1 MRKIFILFI
10 LLLVSC
16 NKPNVTKKEEAVIT
30 IDSIFSND
38 VEKMNS
44 LLIKTEGLEDD
55 VKQVVHQKDVFKA
68 ENSNLKTE
76 NSDLKEEIA
85 ITKDCLVVAN
95 KKINEYKLPKKR
107 SFFDKV
113 LGKNKDS
120 ITVKDT
126 IK

>member
-16 NKPNVTKKEEAVIT
+16 NKPNVTKKEEAVVT
-30 IDSIFSND
+30 IDSTFFNNI
-38 VEKMNS
+38 EKMDI

-55 VKQVVHQKDVFKA
+55 VKQVVHDKVVFKKQNSSLKK
-68 ENSNLKTE
+68 ENSN
-76 NSDLKEEIA
+76 LKEEIA

-95 KKINEYKLPKKR
+95 KKINKYKLPKKR

-113 LGKNKDS
+113 LGAKKDS
-120 ITVKDT
+120 ITVIDT

>member
-10 LLLVSC
+10 LLVVSC
-16 NKPNVTKKEEAVIT
+16 NKPNVTKKEEAVT

-38 VEKMNS
+38 IEKMES

-55 VKQVVHQKDVFKA
+55 VKLVVHQKDVFKS

-76 NSDLKEEIA
+76 NSNLKEEIA
-85 ITKDCLVVAN
+85 ITKDCLSVAN

-113 LGKNKDS
+113 LGSNKDS

>member
-10 LLLVSC
+10 LLAVAC
-16 NKPNVTKKEEAVIT
+16 NKSAITEKNEDVVTM
-30 IDSIFSND
+30 DSLFSND
-38 VEKMNS
+38 MEKMNS
-44 LLIKTEGLEDD
+44 LLVKTEGLEDD
-55 VKQVVHQKDVFKA
+55 VKKVVYQKDVFKS

-76 NSDLKEEIA
+76 NSNLKEEIA
-85 ITKDCLVVAN
+85 ITKDCLIVAN

>member
-1 MRKIFILFI
+1 MRKIFILLI
-10 LLLVSC
+10 LLVVSC
-16 NKPNVTKKEEAVIT
+16 NKPNVTKKEEAVVT
-30 IDSIFSND
+30 IDTIFSND
-38 VEKMNS
+38 IEKMDS
-44 LLIKTEGLEDD
+44 LLVKTEGLEDD
-55 VKQVVHQKDVFKA
+55 VKLVINQKDVFKT

-76 NSDLKEEIA
+76 NSNLKEEIA

-107 SFFDKV
+107 SFFDKM

>member
-10 LLLVSC
+10 LLAVAC
-16 NKPNVTKKEEAVIT
+16 NKSTVTEKNKDVVT
-30 IDSIFSND
+30 MDSLFSND
-38 VEKMNS
+38 IEKMNS
-44 LLIKTEGLEDD
+44 LLVKTEGLEDD
-55 VKQVVHQKDVFKA
+55 VKKVVYQKDVFKS

-76 NSDLKEEIA
+76 NSNLKEEIA
-85 ITKDCLVVAN
+85 ITKDCLIVAN

>member
-10 LLLVSC
+10 LLVVSC
-16 NKPNVTKKEEAVIT
+16 NKPNVTKKEEAVT

-38 VEKMNS
+38 IEKMDS
-44 LLIKTEGLEDD
+44 LLVKTEGLEDD
-55 VKQVVHQKDVFKA
+55 VKLVVHQKDVFKS

-76 NSDLKEEIA
+76 NSNLKEEIA

-95 KKINEYKLPKKR
+95 KKINEYKTPKKR

-113 LGKNKDS
+113 LGANKDS

-126 IK
+126 IN

>member
-1 MRKIFILFI
+1 MRKIFILFV
-10 LLLVSC
+10 LLVASC
-16 NKPNVTKKEEAVIT
+16 NKPNVTEKEGDVVV
-30 IDSIFSND
+30 IDSLFSND
-38 VEKMNS
+38 IEKMDS
-44 LLIKTEGLEDD
+44 LLVKTEGLEDD
-55 VKQVVHQKDVFKA
+55 VKQVVHQKDVFKT

>member
-16 NKPNVTKKEEAVIT
+16 NKPKVTKKEEAVVT

-38 VEKMNS
+38 IEKMDS
-44 LLIKTEGLEDD
+44 LLVKTEGLEDD
-55 VKQVVHQKDVFKA
+55 VKLVVHQKDVFKA

>member
-1 MRKIFILFI
+1 MRKIFVLFI
-10 LLLVSC
+10 LLAVAC
-16 NKPNVTKKEEAVIT
+16 NKSTVTEKNKDVVT
-30 IDSIFSND
+30 MDSLFSND
-38 VEKMNS
+38 IEKMNS
-44 LLIKTEGLEDD
+44 LLVKTEGLEDD
-55 VKQVVHQKDVFKA
+55 VKKVVYQKDVFKS

-76 NSDLKEEIA
+76 NSNLKEEIA
-85 ITKDCLVVAN
+85 ITKDCLIVAN

>member
-1 MRKIFILFI
+1 MRNIFILFI
-10 LLLVSC
+10 LLVVSC
-16 NKPNVTKKEEAVIT
+16 NKPNVIKKEEAVT

-38 VEKMNS
+38 IEKMDS
-44 LLIKTEGLEDD
+44 LLVKTEGLEDN
-55 VKQVVHQKDVFKA
+55 VEQVVNYKDILKV

-76 NSDLKEEIA
+76 NSNLKEEIT

-95 KKINEYKLPKKR
+95 KKINEYKMPKKR

-113 LGKNKDS
+113 LGANKDS

-126 IK
+126 IN

>member
-10 LLLVSC
+10 LLVVSC
-16 NKPNVTKKEEAVIT
+16 NKPNTIKKEEAVVA
-30 IDSIFSND
+30 IDSVFSND
-38 VEKMNS
+38 IEKMDS
-44 LLIKTEGLEDD
+44 LLVKTEGLEDD

-76 NSDLKEEIA
+76 NSNLKEEIA

-95 KKINEYKLPKKR
+95 KKINEYKMPKKR

-113 LGKNKDS
+113 LGANKDS

-126 IK
+126 MN

>member
-1 MRKIFILFI
+1 MRNIFILFI
-10 LLLVSC
+10 LLVVSC
-16 NKPNVTKKEEAVIT
+16 NKPNVTKKEEAVT

-38 VEKMNS
+38 IEKMES

-55 VKQVVHQKDVFKA
+55 VKLVVHQKDVFKS

-76 NSDLKEEIA
+76 NSNLKEEIA

-95 KKINEYKLPKKR
+95 KKINEYKMPKKR

-113 LGKNKDS
+113 LGANKDS

-126 IK
+126 IN

>member
-10 LLLVSC
+10 LLAVAC
-16 NKPNVTKKEEAVIT
+16 NKSTITEKNEDVVT
-30 IDSIFSND
+30 IDSLFSND
-38 VEKMNS
+38 MEKMNS
-44 LLIKTEGLEDD
+44 LLVKTEGLEDD
-55 VKQVVHQKDVFKA
+55 VKKVVYQKDVFKS

-76 NSDLKEEIA
+76 NSNLKEEIA

>member
-1 MRKIFILFI
+1 MRNIFILFI
-10 LLLVSC
+10 LLVVSC
-16 NKPNVTKKEEAVIT
+16 NKPNVTKKEEAVT

-38 VEKMNS
+38 IEKMES

-55 VKQVVHQKDVFKA
+55 VKLVVHQKDVFKS

-76 NSDLKEEIA
+76 NSNLKEEIA

-95 KKINEYKLPKKR
+95 KKINEYKMPKKR

-113 LGKNKDS
+113 LGANKDS

-126 IK
+126 MN

>member
-10 LLLVSC
+10 LLAVAC
-16 NKPNVTKKEEAVIT
+16 NKSAITEKNKDVVT
-30 IDSIFSND
+30 IDSLFSND
-38 VEKMNS
+38 MEKMNS
-44 LLIKTEGLEDD
+44 LLVKTEGLEDD
-55 VKQVVHQKDVFKA
+55 VKKVVYQKDVFKS

-76 NSDLKEEIA
+76 NSNLKEEIA
-85 ITKDCLVVAN
+85 ITKDCLIVAN

>member
-1 MRKIFILFI
+1 MRKIFILFV
-10 LLLVSC
+10 LLVASC
-16 NKPNVTKKEEAVIT
+16 NKHNVTEKEGDVVV
-30 IDSIFSND
+30 IDSLFSND
-38 VEKMNS
+38 IEKMDS
-44 LLIKTEGLEDD
+44 LLVKTEGLEDD
-55 VKQVVHQKDVFKA
+55 VKQVVHQKDVFKT

-76 NSDLKEEIA
+76 NLDLKEEIA
-85 ITKDCLVVAN
+85 VTKDCLVVAN

>member
-10 LLLVSC
+10 LLVVSC
-16 NKPNVTKKEEAVIT
+16 NKPNVTKKEEAVT

-38 VEKMNS
+38 IEKMES

-55 VKQVVHQKDVFKA
+55 VKLVVHQKDVFKS

-76 NSDLKEEIA
+76 NSNLKEEIA
-85 ITKDCLVVAN
+85 ITKDCLSVAN
-95 KKINEYKLPKKR
+95 KKINEYKVPKKR

-113 LGKNKDS
+113 LGSNKDS

>member
-10 LLLVSC
+10 LLVVSC
-16 NKPNVTKKEEAVIT
+16 NKPNVTKKEEAVVT

-38 VEKMNS
+38 IEKMES

-55 VKQVVHQKDVFKA
+55 VKLVVYQKDVFKS

-76 NSDLKEEIA
+76 NSNLKEEIA

-95 KKINEYKLPKKR
+95 KKINEYKMPKKR

-113 LGKNKDS
+113 LGANKDS

-126 IK
+126 MN